1 VRISKKCQAV
11 QGSITLAIDAKAK
24 QLKAEGKDV
33 VSFGAGEPDFQTPQY
48 IVDGAIKALNEGKTK
63 YTAAAGT
70 PELRKAIC
78 EYTKRN
84 IGTEYEFTQ
93 VVVSNGAKQAILN
106 ALQAILNPGDEV
118 IIFSPYWVSYPEMV
132 KMADG
137 VPIFV
142 ETIEKDSFRIDFDA
156 LNKAINE
163 KTVAIILNTPSNP
176 TGAVVPECDVRKI
189 AQIAKE
195 HDLMIISDEI
205 YDALLYDGEKHFS
218 ITQIDEDTKE
228 RTILING
235 MSKAFAMTG
244 WRIGYSISNKE
255 IAKMIANYQSHA
267 TSNPNTIAQHATL
280 CAITNENTDFEK
292 MFNEFD
298 RRRKYMVETI
308 NNIKGLSVHMP
319 KGAFYA
325 MVSIEGT
332 IGKKYNGKV
341 INGSMDFAENLL
353 EATLTAVV
361 PGVAFGADKHIRLSY
376 ATSMENIEKGL
387 SRIKDFAEGL
397 E

>member
-1 VRISKKCQAV
+1 MRFSKKCQAV

-48 IVDGAIKALNEGKTK
+48 IIEGAVKALNEGKTK

-78 EYTKRN
+78 EYTKKN
-84 IGTEYEFTQ
+84 IGTEYDFDQ

-106 ALQAILNPGDEV
+106 ALQAILNPGEEV

-137 VPIFV
+137 VPVFV
-142 ETIEKDSFRIDFDA
+142 ETIEQEGFKIDFDA
-156 LNKAINE
+156 LKKAINE

-176 TGAVVPECDVRKI
+176 TGAVIPESDVREI
-189 AQIAKE
+189 AKIAKE

-218 ITQIDEDTKE
+218 ITQIDEETKE

-235 MSKAFAMTG
+235 MSKAYAMTG
-244 WRIGYSISNKE
+244 WRIGYSISNKQL
-255 IAKMIANYQSHA
+255 AKMIANYQSHA
-267 TSNPNTIAQHATL
+267 TSNPNTIAQYATL
-280 CAITNENTDFEK
+280 CAIQNENTDFEK
-292 MFNEFD
+292 MYQEFD
-298 RRRKYMVETI
+298 RRRKYMVETV

-325 MVSIEGT
+325 MVSIEGI

-341 INGSMDFAENLL
+341 INGSMDFAESLL
-353 EATLTAVV
+353 ETTLTAVV
-361 PGVAFGADKHIRLSY
+361 PGIAFGADKHIRLSY

-387 SRIKDFAEGL
+387 NRIKTFAEGL

>member
-1 VRISKKCQAV
+1 MELIARRVIMELEGEEGFKHIEEYS
-11 QGSITLAIDAKAK
+11 DASTERGAK
-24 QLKAEGKDV
+24 
-33 VSFGAGEPDFQTPQY
+33 
-48 IVDGAIKALNEGKTK
+48 
-63 YTAAAGT
+63 
-70 PELRKAIC
+70 LRKAIC

-84 IGTEYEFTQ
+84 IGTNYEFDQ

-118 IIFSPYWVSYPEMV
+118 IIFSPFWVSYPEMV

-137 VPIFV
+137 VPVFV
-142 ETIEKDSFRIDFDA
+142 ETIEKEGFKIDFEA
-156 LNKAINE
+156 LNKAITE

-176 TGAVVPECDVRKI
+176 TGAVVPESDVREI
-189 AQIAKE
+189 AKIAKE

-218 ITQIDEDTKE
+218 ITQIDEETKE

-244 WRIGYSISNKE
+244 WRIGYSISNKQ

-267 TSNPNTIAQHATL
+267 TSNPNTIAQYATL
-280 CAITNENTDFEK
+280 CALENENTDFEK

-298 RRRKYMVETI
+298 RRRKYMVETVNSI
-308 NNIKGLSVHMP
+308 NGLSVHMP

-325 MVSIEGT
+325 MVSIEGI

-387 SRIKDFAEGL
+387 SRIKAFAEGL